1 VTGRMEGKKAVVVG
15 GGQLPHDERL
25 GNGRAIA
32 TLFAREGA
40 EVCVV
45 DREKERAQETVDQI
59 ASEGGVAYALV
70 ADIAIPDDCARLI
83 AEAHET
89 MGRIDALV
97 NNVGTSQRD
106 ADALTLEIDAW
117 QAIFDVN
124 LRGTW
129 LTSRAVIPIMQAQ
142 GGGSITNTST
152 VGSRTG
158 GGTLFAYSISK
169 AGVNALTHSF
179 AVSYAPDRIRCNAV
193 LPSFVVTP
201 HSLEGL
207 QRSGFAANAEEILE
221 RGTRSVPLG
230 FMGDANDVA
239 HATLWLASDDARFTT
254 GLEVPV
260 DGGTLAIIGRYSRPE
275 GAEPRSSPRS

>member
-1 VTGRMEGKKAVVVG
+1 MEGKKALVVG
-15 GGQLPHDERL
+15 AGQPAHERM

-32 TLFAREGA
+32 TLLGREGA
-40 EVCVV
+40 EVCAV
-45 DREKERAQETVDQI
+45 DRENDRVDETVELI
-59 ASEGGVAYALV
+59 RAAGGTAHAIV
-70 ADIAIPDDCARLI
+70 ADISDPDDCSRLVE
-83 AEAHET
+83 EAHRT

-106 ADALTLEIDAW
+106 ADPLHLEVDAW

-129 LTSRAVIPIMQAQ
+129 LTSRAVVPIMQAQ

-158 GGTLFAYSISK
+158 GGSLFAYSISK
-169 AGVNALTHSF
+169 AGVNALTHFF
-179 AVSYAPDRIRCNAV
+179 AVTYAPDRIRCNAV

-207 QRSGFAANAEEILE
+207 ARVGFGGNAEEILE
-221 RGTRSVPLG
+221 RSVASCPLG
-230 FMGDANDVA
+230 FLGDANDVA
-239 HATLWLASDDARFTT
+239 NATLWLASDQSRFTT

-260 DGGTLAIIGRYSRPE
+260 DGGVLSIVGQYQRPQPRDNGGGR
-275 GAEPRSSPRS
+275 

>member
-1 VTGRMEGKKAVVVG
+1 MKLQMEGKKALVVG
-15 GGQLPHDERL
+15 AGQPPHDRL

-32 TLFAREGA
+32 MLLAREGA
-40 EVCVV
+40 ELCAV
-45 DREKERAQETVDQI
+45 DREKERVDETVELI
-59 ASEGGVAYALV
+59 RAEGGTAHGIV
-70 ADIAIPDDCARLI
+70 ADVAEPDDCARLVD
-83 AEAHET
+83 EAHRA

-106 ADALTLEIDAW
+106 ADPLQLDVEAW
-117 QAIFDVN
+117 QSIFDVN

-129 LTSRAVIPIMQAQ
+129 LTSRRVVPLMKDQ

-158 GGTLFAYSISK
+158 GGSLFAYSISK
-169 AGVNALTHSF
+169 AGVNALTHFF
-179 AVSYAPDRIRCNAV
+179 AVTYAPDRIRCNAV

-207 QRSGFAANAEEILE
+207 ARVGFGDNAEAILE
-221 RGTRSVPLG
+221 KSVASCPMG
-230 FMGDANDVA
+230 FLGDANDVA
-239 HATLWLASDDARFTT
+239 NATLWLASDQSRFTT

-260 DGGTLAIIGRYSRPE
+260 DGGVLSIVGQYHRP
-275 GAEPRSSPRS
+275 